1 MNNRILTP
9 EEQKRL
15 QEVQLIAL
23 LEIDRICKKHNIRYF
38 LAFGTLLGAV
48 RHKGFIPWDDDVDI
62 TIPRDDLYRFISV
75 CSSELNPE
83 FFLQTSETDPNYY
96 LPITRIR
103 VNDTTC
109 VETMFSGVD
118 MHNGIFVDI
127 YPCDNIPDK
136 KWQQIIYRYLAKYL
150 ITAVAV
156 LARPDIKQQS
166 IPKIIGAVTL
176 PLPLRCIPKST
187 RIKLRD
193 NYLAK
198 YNSKQTR
205 DVVVQDGMGLVDKYI
220 YPHAFIDNV
229 EFKDFEGFSLP
240 CSPLSHNMLSQMYG
254 DYMKLPPIEKRCQHH
269 GFLELD
275 FGRYCSE
282 EVVNTML
289 NRYRGDRERLR
300 QSKNNFI

>member
-1 MNNRILTP
+1 MKNRTLSP
-9 EEQKRL
+9 DEQKRL
-15 QEVQLIAL
+15 QNVQLIAL
-23 LEIDRICKKHNIRYF
+23 LEIDRICKRHNIKYF
-38 LAFGTLLGAV
+38 LVFGTLLGAV
-48 RHKGFIPWDDDVDI
+48 RHEGFIPWDDDVDI
-62 TIPRDDLYRFISV
+62 TMPRDDLRRFISI

-83 FFLQTSETDPNYY
+83 FFLQTPETDPNYF
-96 LPITRIR
+96 LPITRLR

-109 VETMFSGVD
+109 VETVFAGVD
-118 MHNGIFVDI
+118 MHSGVFIDI
-127 YPCDNIPDK
+127 YPCDNVPNK
-136 KWQQIIYRYLAKYL
+136 KWQQITYKYLARYLIVA
-150 ITAVAV
+150 TAV
-156 LARPDIKQQS
+156 LARPNIKRLS
-166 IPKIIGAVTL
+166 ISKKIGAIIL
-176 PLPLRCIPKST
+176 PLPLRCISKSN

-193 NYLAK
+193 SYLSK
-198 YNSKQTR
+198 YNTKPTK

-275 FGRYCSE
+275 FGRYDSE

-289 NRYRGDRERLR
+289 NRYREERVR
-300 QSKNNFI
+300 